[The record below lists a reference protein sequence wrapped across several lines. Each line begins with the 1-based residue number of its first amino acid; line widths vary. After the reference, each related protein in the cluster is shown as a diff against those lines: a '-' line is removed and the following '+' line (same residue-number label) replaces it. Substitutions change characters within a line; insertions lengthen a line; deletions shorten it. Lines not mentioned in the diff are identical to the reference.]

1 MKEGSAF
8 LLFKPKE
15 GVKIKCGSNSIQ
27 TQKIWLRHC
36 RNPLTRTVKGND
48 EHFKKNLCKCQWERK
63 ANVRVMHENRLLFN
77 NYLSKWKWI
86 VVNIYR
92 TAMRRGKYPP
102 LATDIEGIVVFNI
115 Y

>member
-8 LLFKPKE
+8 LLLKPKV
-15 GVKIKCGSNSIQ
+15 GVKIKCVSNSIQ
-27 TQKIWLRHC
+27 TEKVWLRHC
-36 RNPLTRTVKGND
+36 RNPLTRTVRGND

-63 ANVRVMHENRLLFN
+63 ANVRVMHENKLLPN
-77 NYLSKWKWI
+77 SYLPKWKWV

-92 TAMRRGKYPP
+92 AAMRRGKYPP
-102 LATDIEGIVVFNI
+102 LVTDIEGIAVFNI